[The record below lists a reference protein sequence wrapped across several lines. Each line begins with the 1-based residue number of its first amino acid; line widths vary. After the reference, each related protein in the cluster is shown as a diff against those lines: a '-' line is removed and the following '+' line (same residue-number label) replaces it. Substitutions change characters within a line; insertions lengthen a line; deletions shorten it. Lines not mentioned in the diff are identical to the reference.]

1 MRRIIEQCCKV
12 AFAEKDASTIP
23 DWALEHVRLRESPY
37 GNQFR
42 ASETPWLI
50 EPLAA
55 FADPAIEEVVLN
67 CAAQTGKTVSM
78 QVATAWAIANHP
90 GPTMTVM
97 QDEDA
102 AKDFSKE
109 RLMPML
115 ESCAPI
121 REQFPRDRH
130 RKTNT
135 ELFLNT
141 CTLKLGA
148 ANNNFLRSW
157 SIRWLFGDE
166 VSAWRP
172 GMLARARARTTRY
185 WNRKHWLSSTPEEE
199 GSDFDAAFQAGT
211 CEHWHLVCLGCNELF
226 APAFYDV
233 VRWDA
238 NDTTKPNGV
247 WDYEQVAK
255 TVRMVCPHCDHAH
268 DNTEANWR
276 AMSRGGYKASNS
288 NPTPRVRSFSFNQ
301 LALPPS
307 VMPWS
312 DLVVDFL
319 RAKQHAAAGY
329 IQPLREFVT
338 LRLAE
343 PWKATNHVD
352 IEKVVVKD
360 YEPGAEW
367 EDEATRF
374 LTVDVQAYLE
384 EFWAVCRSW
393 SKTGASR
400 LLTFRRLTS
409 FDDIEAMRKE
419 YNVAPQRTFLDVG
432 YQRARV
438 LAECGRYGWMG
449 MRGEDVIDYA
459 HNINGHTVRRM
470 FSKPTRVSATGRTAP
485 PVFRWSNPTTKDV
498 LQLLKSGKSHPW
510 EVCDLGEMADEYAK
524 QIDSERKREVL
535 DKHGRTTLRW
545 ISFRANHAWDCELM
559 QVVAAS
565 IAKLF
570 STAD

>member
-1 MRRIIEQCCKV
+1 MAV
-12 AFAEKDASTIP
+12 A
-23 DWALEHVRLRESPY
+23 
-37 GNQFR
+37 
-42 ASETPWLI
+42 
-50 EPLAA
+50 
-55 FADPAIEEVVLN
+55 
-67 CAAQTGKTVSM
+67 
-78 QVATAWAIANHP
+78 
-90 GPTMTVM
+90 

-102 AKDFSKE
+102 AKDYSKE

-135 ELFLNT
+135 ELFLTT

-199 GSDFDAAFQAGT
+199 GSDFDGAFQAGT
-211 CEHWHLVCLGCNELF
+211 CEHWHLQCQGCNELF
-226 APAFYDV
+226 APAFYEV

-238 NDTTKPNGV
+238 NETTKPNGV
-247 WDYEQVAK
+247 WDYEEVAK
-255 TVRMVCPHCDHAH
+255 TVRMVCPHCEHSH
-268 DNTEANWR
+268 ENTEANWR
-276 AMSRGGYKASNS
+276 AMSRGGYKASNP

-301 LALPPS
+301 LSLPPS
-307 VMPWS
+307 VMPWA

-319 RAKQHAAAGY
+319 KAKQHAAAGY

-438 LAECGRYGWMG
+438 CAEMGRYGWMG
-449 MRGEDVIDYA
+449 LRGEDVIDYA

-510 EVCDLGEMADEYAK
+510 EVCDLGDLADEYAK

>member
-1 MRRIIEQCCKV
+1 MHSIIRECLETV
-12 AFAEKDASTIP
+12 FAEKQTATIP
-23 DWALEHVRLRESPY
+23 AWALDNIRLRESPY

-50 EPLAA
+50 EPLTA
-55 FADPAIEEVVLN
+55 FADPSTEEVVLN

-78 QVATAWAIANHP
+78 QVAIAWALANHP

-115 ESCAPI
+115 ESCATL
-121 REQFPRDRH
+121 RKQFPTDRH

-135 ELFLNT
+135 ELFLTT

-199 GSDFDAAFQAGT
+199 GSDFDGAFQAGT
-211 CEHWHLVCLGCNELF
+211 CEHWHLLCIGCNELF
-226 APAFYDV
+226 LPAFYECLQ
-233 VRWDA
+233 WDT
-238 NDTTKPNGV
+238 NETTKPNGV
-247 WDYEQVAK
+247 WDYEAVSE
-255 TVRMVCPHCDHAH
+255 TVRMVCGKCGHVHK
-268 DNTEANWR
+268 NTEANWR
-276 AMSRGGYKASNS
+276 AMSKGGYVASND

-307 VMPWS
+307 VMPWA

-319 RAKQHAAAGY
+319 RAKQHAAGGY

-384 EFWAVCRSW
+384 EFWAVARSW

-400 LLTFRRLTS
+400 LLSFRRLTS
-409 FDDIEAMRKE
+409 FEEIEEMRKE
-419 YNVAPQRTFLDVG
+419 YNIAPQRTFLDVG

-449 MRGEDVIDYA
+449 MRGEDVVDYA
-459 HNINGHTVRRM
+459 HNVNGHTVRRM

-510 EVCDLGEMADEYAK
+510 EVCDLGDLADEYAK
-524 QIDSERKREVL
+524 QIDSERKKEVL

-545 ISFRANHAWDCELM
+545 VSFRANHGWDCELM

-570 STAD
+570 QTGE

>member
-1 MRRIIEQCCKV
+1 MKNIIRECLAT
-12 AFAEKDASTIP
+12 AFAEKQKATIP
-23 DWALEHVRLRESPY
+23 DWALDNIRLRESPY

-42 ASETPWLI
+42 ATETPWLL
-50 EPLAA
+50 EPLTA
-55 FADPAIEEVVLN
+55 FADPNTEEVVLN

-78 QVATAWAIANHP
+78 QVAIAWALANHP

-115 ESCAPI
+115 ESCATL
-121 REQFPRDRH
+121 RRQFPTDRH
-130 RKTNT
+130 KKTNT
-135 ELFLNT
+135 EIFLTT

-166 VSAWRP
+166 VSAWKP

-199 GSDFDAAFQAGT
+199 GSDFDGAYKAGT
-211 CEHWHLVCLGCNELF
+211 CEHWHLKCIGCSELF
-226 APAFYDV
+226 MPAFYDCLQ
-233 VRWDA
+233 WDT

-247 WDYEQVAK
+247 WDFEALSE
-255 TVRMVCPHCDHAH
+255 TVRMVCPHCGHQH
-268 DNTEANWR
+268 ENTETNWR
-276 AMSRGGYKASNS
+276 AMSKGGYIATND

-307 VMPWS
+307 VMPWA

-319 RAKQHAAAGY
+319 QAKQHAAGGY

-360 YEPGAEW
+360 YEPSAEW
-367 EDEATRF
+367 ADEATRF

-384 EFWAVCRSW
+384 EFWAVARSW

-400 LLTFRRLTS
+400 LLSFRRLTS
-409 FDDIEAMRKE
+409 FDEIEAMRKE
-419 YNVAPQRTFLDVG
+419 FNIAPQRTFLDVG

-449 MRGEDVIDYA
+449 MRGEDTTDYA
-459 HNINGHTVRRM
+459 HSINGHTVRRM

-524 QIDSERKREVL
+524 QIDSERKKEVL

-545 ISFRANHAWDCELM
+545 VSFRANHGWDCELM

-570 STAD
+570 STAE